1 MVQETRRIMEHIES
15 EREQLGE
22 NLDEIES
29 RIKDATDPK
38 AWFNR
43 NPGMILGAAA
53 VSGVVLG
60 FLITSRSSDLPRPVG
75 FSAAD
80 LDPEPE
86 LHREP
91 NKHLNTIKKT
101 LDTTVAALVGLGA
114 QKVQDFISNA
124 LPGYQQQYNVASEH
138 HPASA
143 WDSTESR
150 SSMPH

>member
-29 RIKDATDPK
+29 RIKDATDPR
-38 AWFNR
+38 AWFDR

-53 VSGVVLG
+53 VSGLVLG
-60 FLITSRSSDLPRPVG
+60 FLMTSRSSDSPRPAG
-75 FSAAD
+75 FSVPG
-80 LDPEPE
+80 PEME
-86 LHREP
+86 IHRES
-91 NKHLNTIKKT
+91 KHLNTIKKT

-114 QKVQDFISNA
+114 QRVQDFISDA
-124 LPGYQQQYNVASEH
+124 LPGYQQQYNVASQH
-138 HPASA
+138 QAA
-143 WDSTESR
+143 WDSTDESR